1 LGGKTGGVWGGSTV
15 KVKRRPVFGLPRDP
29 DDRFFVQAFHQI
41 SIRLPPLTGKR
52 IGFFLGVR
60 GTVDVDGTGECIFDP
75 RIRALYGLR
84 FPFTGVFFAIYL
96 QKNVH
101 FYTLF

>member
-1 LGGKTGGVWGGSTV
+1 MIVFCSGFSPDFGSV
-15 KVKRRPVFGLPRDP
+15 APSHWEND
-29 DDRFFVQAFHQI
+29 QI
-41 SIRLPPLTGKR
+41 
-52 IGFFLGVR
+52 FLGVR

-75 RIRALYGLR
+75 RIRALCGLR
-84 FPFTGVFFAIYL
+84 FPFTEVFFAIYL